1 MNSLVE
7 LYLNDLQE
15 QELLNEFELQSLFNG
30 ELVEEKAKAI
40 LKKISSHIDMKKP
53 LKSLDHLKS
62 LVPHVSIDKL
72 EHELSKKFQN
82 YNSMKSKATKVLQ
95 NSLPDETSKQVTEAV
110 ASFITVKSFFRKKDE
125 PDKPEKLLNQNL
137 KTFVSKVNNFLD
149 EPSEMGHNVFGSEET
164 SAPEEKKNRRTILES
179 APDLIVGTIL
189 LTSVVALVAG
199 ISYGVYSIITFISVL
214 TLWHW
219 AGIIIV
225 IYFLLGLAFTIARS
239 IKDLKR

>member
-40 LKKISSHIDMKKP
+40 LKKISSHIDIKKP
-53 LKSLDHLKS
+53 LKSLDNLKS

-72 EHELSKKFQN
+72 ENELSKKFQN

-95 NSLPDETSKQVTEAV
+95 NSLPDETSKQVIEAT
-110 ASFITVKSFFRKKDE
+110 ASFIAVKSFFRKKDD
-125 PDKPEKLLNQNL
+125 PDKPDKLLNQNL
-137 KTFVSKVNNFLD
+137 KAFVFKVNNFLD
-149 EPSEMGHNVFGSEET
+149 EPSEIGHNVFGSEDT
-164 SAPEEKKNRRTILES
+164 SVPVEKKNRRTILES

-189 LTSVVALVAG
+189 LTSIVALVFG
-199 ISYGVYSIITFISVL
+199 ISYGVYSVVTFLAALTFWQWALVII
-214 TLWHW
+214 
-219 AGIIIV
+219 A
-225 IYFLLGLAFTIARS
+225 IYLLLGLAFTIAQF
-239 IKDLKR
+239 IKELKR